1 MREDFEKKAR
11 QDRIKAKRAR
21 LRAEAAEEKKR
32 KAKDDAGTPAS
43 GDVPKYDGKVRETA
57 NGTSEAYS
65 FDPELVAL
73 TAFIE
78 GLSGRIT
85 VQECGRILRATE
97 RR

>member
-1 MREDFEKKAR
+1 M
-11 QDRIKAKRAR
+11 
-21 LRAEAAEEKKR
+21 RAEAAEEKKR

-78 GLSGRIT
+78 WLSGRIT
-85 VQECGRILRATE
+85 LQECRRILRATE